1 MYFNFLLSQLTDLF
15 LLIGKEFL
23 KFLPLFLQ
31 ILIPIFQE
39 IVLILIFK
47 SKLLLRL
54 KFSLPLIDIVD

>member
-47 SKLLLRL
+47 SKFLLRL